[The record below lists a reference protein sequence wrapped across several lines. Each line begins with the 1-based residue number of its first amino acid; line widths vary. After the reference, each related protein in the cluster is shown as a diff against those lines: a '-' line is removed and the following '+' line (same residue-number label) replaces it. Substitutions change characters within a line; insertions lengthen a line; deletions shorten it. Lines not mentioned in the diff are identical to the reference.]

1 MPVAY
6 QLQLSAAECEPGGV
20 FHHLHCWLDQRIAD
34 ATAMGFVR
42 PFAVDAGGVAP
53 EPWHLSFAPEAVFF
67 ERHWDGDAYR
77 EFLASQPLELKSSV
91 LAHYDEIRER
101 FLPCY

>member
-42 PFAVDAGGVAP
+42 PFTVDAGGVAP
-53 EPWHLSFAPEAVFF
+53 EPWHLSFAPEAVYF
-67 ERHWDGDAYR
+67 ERHWNGDVYR